1 MLRSVIGVW
10 VCRWQTIHYEKESES
25 VNITPL
31 PLLVLELRNREQ
43 VSLPICL
50 AQHSHILHLT
60 SQSSDIVS
68 LSQRLTQ
75 PVNQAAAFFW
85 RFFSLCG
92 ISASHD
98 DTSKWSCAGSKPTA
112 SSAWEL
118 FLQTFI
124 RPGWSNSNTLVFIVM
139 TWGRSGWVM
148 GHAVHAFCAQELSY
162 RKTAELLAHFMVPGV
177 KKLY

>member
-1 MLRSVIGVW
+1 MNKKSFWSIALDLISQTNIYIFNQVSFTRLNCIWCCRLKSVLRSVIGVW
-10 VCRWQTIHYEKESES
+10 VCHWQTIHYEKESES

-112 SSAWEL
+112 SSAWD
-118 FLQTFI
+118 I
-124 RPGWSNSNTLVFIVM
+124 AVM
-139 TWGRSGWVM
+139 
-148 GHAVHAFCAQELSY
+148 
-162 RKTAELLAHFMVPGV
+162 
-177 KKLY
+177 